1 MVAVE
6 TKRSNSFKGTQLS
19 LVSKYSKKIEYVDI
33 VSYYCLSKLLV
44 TAKCKDVD
52 HAFGIGFC
60 RSMVHTRVNK
70 NLSNNAI
77 IENYRTVV
85 NGMTVSQ
92 IFK

>member
-6 TKRSNSFKGTQLS
+6 TKRSNSFIGTQLS

-33 VSYYCLSKLLV
+33 VNYCLSKLLV

-60 RSMVHTRVNK
+60 LSMVHTRVNK

-77 IENYRTVV
+77 IESY
-85 NGMTVSQ
+85 
-92 IFK
+92 